1 MSMNGGMK
9 NNATNLVRFRTSLTP
24 ELVFAGAAAPV
35 PASERVT
42 LLMAVLANTAP
53 IAVLAAAMIR

>member
-1 MSMNGGMK
+1 MNGGMK

-24 ELVFAGAAAPV
+24 DLVFAGVSSPV

-42 LLMAVLANTAP
+42 LLMVVLANAAP
-53 IAVLAAAMIR
+53 LAVLAAAMLP